1 MQGRPGRTTLPILI
15 FPIQVR
21 SIIHP
26 RSISLKFKNSLASL
40 TPANEATCA

>member
-1 MQGRPGRTTLPILI
+1 MQGRPGIATLPIFI

-26 RSISLKFKNSLASL
+26 RSISLKFKNSLAAL